1 MFDIKTH
8 TAEHM
13 LNFTFL
19 QGKGVGV
26 STLASLQNVDLVLH
40 VLRDFEDENV
50 THYRAK
56 VDPLRDLEIVNKE
69 ILYYVSPIFLLG
81 LTLVSSVVGVS
92 FQVVLHVTSF
102 THQHSQSH
110 LLRTLQQDLDLIE
123 AALTDLETIRHRQF
137 GGDYLVYQ
145 MNTLLKVSGLVL
157 CVCIDV
163 MEVRGWNA
171 KVPFEYCTLWCLT
184 STTLRTLYT
193 KRRRGRM

>member
-13 LNFTFL
+13 FHFTFL

-40 VLRDFEDENV
+40 VLRDFKDENV

-69 ILYYVSPIFLLG
+69 ILYYVSPFFFLGKRLLFLG
-81 LTLVSSVVGVS
+81 LTLVSSVVVVS
-92 FQVVLHVTSF
+92 LQVVLHVTSF
-102 THQHSQSH
+102 THQHSPPH

-145 MNTLLKVSGLVL
+145 MNTLLKVGWFVL
-157 CVCIDV
+157 CVCFASCCVGCGSI
-163 MEVRGWNA
+163 
-171 KVPFEYCTLWCLT
+171 LL
-184 STTLRTLYT
+184 L
-193 KRRRGRM
+193 